1 MPNCF
6 QRTAGRCEAVTD
18 ASGIPSEPRTERKV
32 GCAGF
37 RPITRIRVP
46 SKDGMRVVPQR
57 YITPLSLVYR
67 DKGVFIS

>member
-1 MPNCF
+1 MTSRLPNCF

-46 SKDGMRVVPQR
+46 LNKRNESG
-57 YITPLSLVYR
+57 TAEVYCAF
-67 DKGVFIS
+67 VS